1 MSLDFDNPEAS
12 LLKSEAFICEPALI
26 YSPARDAV
34 QPEEKII
41 HVELKSENEYNGKP
55 NPSNDAA
62 WTRLFK
68 NANIRLKP
76 HELEKT
82 KRTSVKLSD
91 GSGDFYGTL
100 DVYHQLHCVRYIR
113 EYVHSEYYNLK
124 ATPVSN
130 MDHVDHCI
138 DMLRQI
144 VMCRGDIA
152 LTTYKWIPN
161 YSLPWPDFGLAHEC
175 RNWERIDN
183 WASKRAIDVNDYS
196 LIVHPELGPA
206 FLEPDWNRTKGG
218 A

>member
-12 LLKSEAFICEPALI
+12 LLKSEAFT
-26 YSPARDAV
+26 PARDAV